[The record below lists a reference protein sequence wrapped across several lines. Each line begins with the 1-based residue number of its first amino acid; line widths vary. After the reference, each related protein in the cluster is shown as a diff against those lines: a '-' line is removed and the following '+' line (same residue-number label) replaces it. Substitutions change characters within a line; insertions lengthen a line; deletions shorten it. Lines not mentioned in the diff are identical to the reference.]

1 MTRRLMSLGRCAAA
15 AAALLALAGC
25 ATTAKPYDYAALR
38 QAKPHSI
45 LVLPALNQTPEVD
58 ASAGVLSQVTLPLAE
73 SGYYVLPIAVTDE
86 TFRQNG
92 MATADDA
99 QALPVAKLREIFG
112 ADAGLYLNIR
122 QYGSVYTVLTSAA
135 VVTVEARL
143 VDLRTGEALWQ
154 GSATASSAEGQNSG
168 GGLVGMLVTA
178 LVNQIANTV
187 SDRSVAVAG
196 VTSQRLLSPGRPG
209 ALLHGPRSPR
219 YGTD

>member
-1 MTRRLMSLGRCAAA
+1 MTRRLLSLARCAAA
-15 AAALLALAGC
+15 ATALLVLAGC

-73 SGYYVLPIAVTDE
+73 SGYYVLPVAVTDE

-92 MATADDA
+92 MATANDA

-154 GSATASSAEGQNSG
+154 GSATASSAEGQSSG

-178 LVNQIANTV
+178 LVNQIANTM

-196 VTSQRLLSPGRPG
+196 VTSGRLLSPGRQG
-209 ALLHGPRSPR
+209 ALLNGPRSPR